1 MISEPRYGIIKWLFS
16 PQEENNNMAFR
27 YYSAD
32 RVRLKRPEFRG
43 TDEELQNTIDD
54 MSLLYNS
61 AIREVETKLQ
71 ILSDDFD
78 KKHSYMP
85 IHHIHSR
92 LKSFD
97 SILEKADRYG
107 IEDPIN
113 NIDEIKREVLDIAGI
128 RVVCNYEEDLHRMAN
143 LLLRQEDIELIRMKD
158 YCDKPKPSGYRS
170 LHVVIAVPVYLVNRK
185 KIIPVEVQF
194 RSIMMD
200 AWATLEHELRYK
212 NRGNLAYDTRMGLKE
227 CADALHEVDE
237 KMSHIRH
244 QVLNDENE
252 YSNY

>member
-1 MISEPRYGIIKWLFS
+1 
-16 PQEENNNMAFR
+16 MAFR

-32 RVRLKRPEFRG
+32 RIREKLSEYKG
-43 TDEELQNTIDD
+43 TDEELQDIIDD
-54 MSLLYNS
+54 VSLLYNS

-92 LKSFD
+92 LKSLD
-97 SILEKADRYG
+97 SILEKAKRYG
-107 IEDPIN
+107 IEDPVN
-113 NIDEIKREVLDIAGI
+113 NIDQIKREVLDIAGI

-143 LLLRQEDIELIRMKD
+143 LLLGQEDIELIRMKD
-158 YCDKPKPSGYRS
+158 YCDKPKESGYRS
-170 LHVVIAVPVYLVNRK
+170 LHVVISLPVYLVNRK
-185 KIIPVEVQF
+185 KIVPVEVQF

-212 NRGNLAYDTRMGLKE
+212 NKDNLLYNARMGLRE
-227 CADALHEVDE
+227 CADSLHEVDE
-237 KMSHIRH
+237 KMSRIRH
-244 QVLNDENE
+244 YVLNDENE